1 MLNLS
6 THKQPIVISILV
18 VATCFIQQG
27 VAAAAVEK
35 VTKKTQATSTTASG
49 QKLTV
54 GDRLLKL
61 ERQQKAGDVK
71 KLNDRIEQLES
82 QLAALEGKL
91 AETEHQIE
99 KVRQEQMV
107 WAKSIDQQLSD
118 TQRQAL
124 HQKTQE
130 QELKLYESALNAIKQ
145 KQYKEAL
152 EQLSKFVELY
162 PNSKH
167 IPNSYYWMAE
177 AHLLSQQHEQSEEAL
192 KHILSH
198 YPDHIKVPDVLHK
211 LVMLYSHK
219 NQPDKARQ
227 YYKQLQTSYEK
238 SPAFVAAKKQFSHFS
253 T

>member
-6 THKQPIVISILV
+6 MHKQPIVISMLL
-18 VATCFIQQG
+18 AAACFTQQG
-27 VAAAAVEK
+27 VAAASVEK
-35 VTKKTQATSTTASG
+35 VTKKTQATSITASG

-54 GDRLLKL
+54 GDRLVKL

-71 KLNDRIEQLES
+71 KLTDRIEQLES

-91 AETEHQIE
+91 AETEHRIE

-124 HQKTQE
+124 HDKTQE

-145 KQYKEAL
+145 KQYKQAV
-152 EQLSKFVELY
+152 EQLSKFVESY

-177 AHLLSQQHEQSEEAL
+177 AHLLSQQHEQSEQAL
-192 KHILSH
+192 QHILSS

-227 YYKQLQTSYEK
+227 YYKQLQASHEK